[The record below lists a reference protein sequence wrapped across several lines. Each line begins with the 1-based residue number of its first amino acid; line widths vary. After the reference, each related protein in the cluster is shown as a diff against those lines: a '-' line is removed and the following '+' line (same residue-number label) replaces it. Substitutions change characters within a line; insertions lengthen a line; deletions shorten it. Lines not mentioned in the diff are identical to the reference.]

1 MTPEKLESFA
11 QSEEHLRILRGIDP
25 RSILGLPLLV
35 RGELL
40 GVLVL
45 ISSHPSR
52 PYKPEDLRMAEALA
66 ERAALAIEN
75 GRLYQ
80 AALHATQLRDEV
92 LGVVAHDL
100 EEPGGRHHD
109 GGDGAAAQSAGRREP
124 ESQGGREH
132 HSHGGAR

>member
-11 QSEEHLRILRGIDP
+11 QSEEHLRILRAIDP

-40 GVLVL
+40 GVLIL
-45 ISSHPSR
+45 ISSSPSR
-52 PYKPEDLRMAEALA
+52 TYKQDDLRMAEALA

-80 AALHATQLRDEV
+80 AAVHATRLRDEV
-92 LGVVAHDL
+92 LGVVAHDS
-100 EEPGGRHHD
+100 EEPGGRNHD
-109 GGDGAAAQSAGRREP
+109 GRDGVAAQRA
-124 ESQGGREH
+124 
-132 HSHGGAR
+132 